1 MKQAREQKGT
11 GSHFRQSE
19 SEKKVRGVQ
28 RPWGRNRLVK
38 RERGEAGRGLGEGGQ
53 AQQGDQH
60 GLAE

>member
-53 AQQGDQH
+53 A
-60 GLAE
+60 